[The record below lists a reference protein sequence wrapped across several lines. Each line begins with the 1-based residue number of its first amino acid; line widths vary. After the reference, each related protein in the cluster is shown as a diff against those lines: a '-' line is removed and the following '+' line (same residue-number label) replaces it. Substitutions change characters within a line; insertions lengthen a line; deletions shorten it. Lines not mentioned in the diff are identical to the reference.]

1 MHVCAMDQ
9 LHKRLP
15 PSAVPGRPFF
25 SILSYPR
32 KRLAVDNAPDHSPLF
47 WYVLLSFPS
56 SRTSAGPSL
65 QIRTFAI
72 KLQFIRRLFQYL
84 LLRALRF
91 FPQNFHRVCNC
102 NLPLLPAVHPG
113 RSFFRKPGS
122 ASIGVSRRSKKSAP
136 LFCCSSVIPSAS
148 SVSPAM
154 RAAAA
159 GQFRA
164 GSDRRTI
171 QSRSRPAPA
180 AQKSP
185 TAPAPYIAPSASAA
199 GRPSSIC

>member
-1 MHVCAMDQ
+1 MDVRAMDQ

-47 WYVLLSFPS
+47 RYVLLSFPS

-113 RSFFRKPGS
+113 RSFSGSRVPLPSGFPAGRKNPRRFSVVPPSYLLLPPFLPLCAPQQSVNS
-122 ASIGVSRRSKKSAP
+122 ARTLIAERFKAAVALPQQRKNRQQRQLLISRRLRLLQA
-136 LFCCSSVIPSAS
+136 
-148 SVSPAM
+148 
-154 RAAAA
+154 
-159 GQFRA
+159 
-164 GSDRRTI
+164 DR
-171 QSRSRPAPA
+171 P
-180 AQKSP
+180 
-185 TAPAPYIAPSASAA
+185 
-199 GRPSSIC
+199 